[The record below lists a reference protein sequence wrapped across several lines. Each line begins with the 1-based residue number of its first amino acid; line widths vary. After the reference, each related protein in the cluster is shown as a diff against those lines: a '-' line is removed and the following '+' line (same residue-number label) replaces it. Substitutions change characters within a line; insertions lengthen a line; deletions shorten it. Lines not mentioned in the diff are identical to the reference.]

1 MKKFLAILMCLTM
14 VMSLVACSSGDA
26 EETTTEAPATEA
38 PVTEA
43 PVTEAPTTEAPVS
56 ENTENSEE

>member
-26 EETTTEAPATEA
+26 EETTTEAPATESA
-38 PVTEA
+38 TVTESA
-43 PVTEAPTTEAPVS
+43 PAESEAAAD
-56 ENTENSEE
+56 N